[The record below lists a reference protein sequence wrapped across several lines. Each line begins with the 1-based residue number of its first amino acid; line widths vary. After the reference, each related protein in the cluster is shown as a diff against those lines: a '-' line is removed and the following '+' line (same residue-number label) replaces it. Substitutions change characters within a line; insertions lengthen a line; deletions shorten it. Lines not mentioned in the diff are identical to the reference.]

1 MKSNIWNVVSF
12 SIMQNIKSKVFI
24 ILTLVCGLLMFILT
38 PTMIYMSEEMT
49 STKDSTI
56 KSVYVID
63 DNKILNNT
71 GVIDKK
77 GSKIK
82 GFDDVKFYLVN
93 KEFDTYKDE
102 FASKKGSKNSL
113 LIHAT
118 NKKNM
123 YQLDMYKIKETD
135 ITENDLALF
144 SEKMV
149 SFYNDNKIENM
160 KLDAKS
166 HTLVNTPI
174 KVDVH
179 LEGQNDSDKHSET
192 TVMMTVMM
200 VIMFFIVLSGENIS
214 TQIVT
219 EKSTKL
225 VEYLLVNV
233 RPLDL
238 VCGKILASVIV
249 SLIQILVMVGS
260 GLLSI
265 VFCKKIGIIS
275 SYEDTLT
282 LLKLGE
288 FTDEISA
295 MDIALIV
302 VFLVVGFL
310 FYAIIMCMLSSTVS
324 RLEDLSNA
332 QMIFSVIIIVVM
344 YSIMGIMT
352 VNDMDT
358 TQAIYKV
365 LIMLPFTSVFVTP
378 QLIMLGKISMSFV
391 VIAVIAQIIFIV
403 IFGKAAAKVYISLIM
418 YSGKKLSIKQIWNI
432 VKGSKVGEAHE

>member
-1 MKSNIWNVVSF
+1 
-12 SIMQNIKSKVFI
+12 
-24 ILTLVCGLLMFILT
+24 
-38 PTMIYMSEEMT
+38 
-49 STKDSTI
+49 
-56 KSVYVID
+56 
-63 DNKILNNT
+63 
-71 GVIDKK
+71 
-77 GSKIK
+77 
-82 GFDDVKFYLVN
+82 
-93 KEFDTYKDE
+93 
-102 FASKKGSKNSL
+102 
-113 LIHAT
+113 
-118 NKKNM
+118 
-123 YQLDMYKIKETD
+123 
-135 ITENDLALF
+135 
-144 SEKMV
+144 
-149 SFYNDNKIENM
+149 
-160 KLDAKS
+160 
-166 HTLVNTPI
+166 
-174 KVDVH
+174 
-179 LEGQNDSDKHSET
+179 
-192 TVMMTVMM
+192 MMTVMM

-378 QLIMLGKISMSFV
+378 QLIMLGKISISFV

-418 YSGKKLSIKQIWNI
+418 YSGKKLSIKQIWSI